1 MVSTANQLA
10 SPGKNAGHRFERGQM
25 HGRRERGAEPLQLA
39 ALGAAAERRGAARSD
54 GDSC

>member
-10 SPGKNAGHRFERGQM
+10 SPGKNAGHRFEREQM
-25 HGRRERGAEPLQLA
+25 HDRRERAAEPLQLA
-39 ALGAAAERRGAARSD
+39 AHCAAAERLGAPRSD